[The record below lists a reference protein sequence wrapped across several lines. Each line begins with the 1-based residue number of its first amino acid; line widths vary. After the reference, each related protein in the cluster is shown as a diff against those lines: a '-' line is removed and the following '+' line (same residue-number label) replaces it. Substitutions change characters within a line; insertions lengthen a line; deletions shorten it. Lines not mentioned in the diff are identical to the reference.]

1 MQVIM
6 AKEVGFC
13 FGVKRAI
20 KLAEKALREYG
31 KAYSLGPIIHNTQV
45 IEDLRGKGLEPI
57 TETSVFDKGPVVIP
71 SHGVSPEISKR
82 LKGMGI
88 VLIDA
93 TCPNV
98 KRAQRLARTAS
109 KRGYQVLVF
118 GEKDHA
124 EVKGILGYIEGEGI
138 VVRSSEELKAVPL
151 RKRVAL
157 LSQTTQDPLCFKE
170 FIPLLLERTEELL
183 VHNTFCKV
191 VIRRQKEA
199 LCLAS
204 QVDCMIVVGSHNSAN
219 SRKLTEICSKIQPK
233 TFQIETPSE
242 LREEWLNGVN
252 RVGLTGGTSTP
263 LEVLEEVNEVLTS
276 RHYMV

>member
-1 MQVIM
+1 MQVII

-20 KLAEKALREYG
+20 KLAERALKEYG
-31 KAYSLGPIIHNTQV
+31 RAYSLGPIIHNTQV
-45 IEDLRGKGLEPI
+45 IDALRNKGLEQI
-57 TETSVFDKGPVVIP
+57 TDTSTFDKGPVVIP
-71 SHGVSPEISKR
+71 SHGVSPEISKKLEER
-82 LKGMGI
+82 GI

-109 KRGYQVLVF
+109 KKGYQVLVF

-124 EVKGILGYIEGEGI
+124 EVKGILGYIEGDGI
-138 VVRSSEELKAVPL
+138 VFRSIEELKEVPL
-151 RKRVAL
+151 KKKVAL
-157 LSQTTQDPLCFKE
+157 LSQTTQDPLRFKE
-170 FIPLLLERTEELL
+170 LMPLLLERTEELL

-191 VIRRQKEA
+191 VISRQKEA
-199 LCLAS
+199 LWLAS

-219 SRKLTEICSKIQPK
+219 SRKLTEICSMIQPK
-233 TFQIETPSE
+233 TFQIETPGE
-242 LREEWLNGVN
+242 LREEWFNGVN

-263 LEVLEEVNEVLTS
+263 LEVLKEVYEVLTS
-276 RHYMV
+276 SYYMV